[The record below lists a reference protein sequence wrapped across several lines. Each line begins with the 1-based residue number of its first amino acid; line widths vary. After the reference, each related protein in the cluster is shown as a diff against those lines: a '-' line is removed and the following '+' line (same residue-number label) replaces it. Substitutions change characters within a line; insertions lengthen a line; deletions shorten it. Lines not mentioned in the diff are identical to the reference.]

1 MQTAARERL
10 LRTGQL
16 SEILARRRA
25 NIDTAITDPDPM
37 TAVQLLQ
44 RLAQVRGPDK
54 VVHTLF
60 TPLLSMLLRIAVA
73 CLLLLLLLLFWLLL
87 LLMVLLLVL
96 LLLLC
101 RIFIRGCVPMLARA
115 TRQCLST

>member
-73 CLLLLLLLLFWLLL
+73 CLLLLLLFWLLL

>member
-1 MQTAARERL
+1 
-10 LRTGQL
+10 L

-73 CLLLLLLLLFWLLL
+73 CLLLLFWLLL
-87 LLMVLLLVL
+87 LLLVLLLVL

-101 RIFIRGCVPMLARA
+101 RIFIRGCVPMLGRA